1 MINMSENNLKEFWDL
16 AISQIENNYKK
27 EKKENEFNLWFNM
40 DYVEDNNLTIKVS
53 VPSTFMW
60 QSMISKGYVD
70 TLKKYLKKITAQD
83 IEIESVVIEKESDK
97 TNNENPVKNEQ
108 KSSAQE
114 KNTNQTSSKSKNY
127 VFDEKFTF
135 ENFIVG
141 DGSAS
146 KFAYNV
152 ALSVSQNPGLKKNPV
167 LLYGGVGLGKTHLM
181 KAIGNKVHSLFPEKK
196 ICCIQS
202 ESFLN
207 EFTQSIFS
215 KTQDSFKSK
224 YRKLDVLLL
233 DDIHFLQNKPGIQD
247 ELFYTFEALKEKNSQ
262 MVFTCDRPLKE
273 IEHMAERLV
282 SRLGSGI
289 CLNLDFPSYETRKAI
304 IYKKL
309 ESEEKSLPEEIID
322 YIAKIIETN
331 IRDLESALTKITGYT
346 EFFDSQI
353 TLEIAQEQLK
363 DFYSNPRTGNISVQ
377 NIMKIVALN
386 FNITVEEM
394 KSSKRQQKFV
404 NPRHI
409 ALYICHELTEYTYTD
424 LGNEFGGRDH
434 SSIMHAVEKVEEKI
448 KTDSNYKQMIDF
460 IIKRIKENKN

>member
-108 KSSAQE
+108 KSSTQE
-114 KNTNQTSSKSKNY
+114 KNTSQNSSKSKNY

-181 KAIGNKVHSLFPEKK
+181 KAIGNKVHNLFPEKK

-377 NIMKIVALN
+377 NIMKTVALN

>member
-70 TLKKYLKKITAQD
+70 TLKEYLKKITAQD
-83 IEIESVVIEKESDK
+83 IEIESVVIEKESEK
-97 TNNENPVKNEQ
+97 NNNENPVKNEQ
-108 KSSAQE
+108 KSSTQE
-114 KNTNQTSSKSKNY
+114 KNTSQNSSKSKNY

-181 KAIGNKVHSLFPEKK
+181 KAIGNKVHNLFPEKK

-377 NIMKIVALN
+377 NIMKTVALN